1 MDATLIQ
8 PVATP
13 ATSAAAKEVIR
24 CKSCRLNQYMTRQG
38 NCRRCHQPLLCPE
51 PIIVANPVVPAPS
64 AGPARP
70 RVDMATAIWMMRS
83 ARGLSQRDMARKMGI
98 ARTYISK
105 LESNRCMPSAAQISR
120 IAGTLEISE
129 YCLVALATA
138 HNQYAVRD

>member
-1 MDATLIQ
+1 MATTVTQ
-8 PVATP
+8 PLP
-13 ATSAAAKEVIR
+13 ESAACTEAKTVIR
-24 CKSCRLNQYMTRQG
+24 CKACHLNQYMTRQG
-38 NCRRCHQPLLCPE
+38 NCRRCRQPLLTVE
-51 PIIVANPVVPAPS
+51 PPVVPTELTPTTS
-64 AGPARP
+64 VGKPRP
-70 RVDMATAIWMMRS
+70 RVDMATAIWMLRS

-138 HNQYAVRD
+138 HSQLAFGN

>member
-1 MDATLIQ
+1 MDGTLTQ
-8 PVATP
+8 SAATP

-24 CKSCRLNQYMTRQG
+24 CKNCRLNQYMTRQG
-38 NCRRCHQPLLCPE
+38 NCRRCHQPLVCPE
-51 PIIVANPVVPAPS
+51 PVAAVSPTIAAPS
-64 AGPARP
+64 TGPARP
-70 RVDMATAIWMMRS
+70 RVDMATAIWMLRS

-138 HNQYAVRD
+138 HNQYAARD